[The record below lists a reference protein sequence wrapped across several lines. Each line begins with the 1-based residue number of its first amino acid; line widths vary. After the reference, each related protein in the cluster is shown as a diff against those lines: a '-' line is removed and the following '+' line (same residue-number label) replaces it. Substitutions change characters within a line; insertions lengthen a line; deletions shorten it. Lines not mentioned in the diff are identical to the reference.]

1 MHRQGTIEATIRLSA
16 EQIAQILS
24 AMPVVDRR
32 AAMVDKHG
40 EACTKAAAA
49 RILSCSPGKIH
60 AMIEDGRIRTA
71 CEGSRVDVRSLCDY
85 IETRDAADR
94 DARRRKGRKKQV

>member
-1 MHRQGTIEATIRLSA
+1 MQRQGTIEATIRLSA

-40 EACTKAAAA
+40 EAPA